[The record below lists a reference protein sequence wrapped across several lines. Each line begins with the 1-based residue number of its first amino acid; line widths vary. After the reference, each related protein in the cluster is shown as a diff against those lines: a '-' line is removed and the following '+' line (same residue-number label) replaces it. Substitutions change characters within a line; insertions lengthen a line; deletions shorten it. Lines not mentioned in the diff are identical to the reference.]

1 MPSGTGDK
9 EARRGRLT
17 TRRQACGPPTSGNRL
32 LLPQGP
38 TSTCTPS
45 PTPWAPSCHHLSLDP
60 TSCVLP
66 MRRFCLSPAAPSYGT
81 CLHAHTPLCTLMHTP
96 GPPHIVVSLRP
107 HSHTLSATQS
117 PSGAAPPSSCAR
129 CAVKVT
135 PFKGEARARE
145 SGAESRFN
153 YTWQEPKFSDDNY
166 NNYLF
171 SYQWWREVLEGRAGK
186 EGGSGCSDKG
196 RHPLLP
202 TSGADSTMGPA
213 TVTWGA
219 LGSQTTRT
227 QSPPHHVP
235 AL

>member
-1 MPSGTGDK
+1 MWPTHLREPAAVTPGTNLHLHPITHSLGT
-9 EARRGRLT
+9 LMSSSV
-17 TRRQACGPPTSGNRL
+17 TRPHL
-32 LLPQGP
+32 LCP
-38 TSTCTPS
+38 
-45 PTPWAPSCHHLSLDP
+45 AHEE
-60 TSCVLP
+60 VLP
-66 MRRFCLSPAAPSYGT
+66 VPCSPQLWHMHTST
-81 CLHAHTPLCTLMHTP
+81 CLHAHTHLCTLMHTR
-96 GPPHIVVSLRP
+96 GPSHIVVSLRP

-135 PFKGEARARE
+135 PFKGEARAWE

-186 EGGSGCSDKG
+186 EGGSGCSDKD